1 MFDKKIE
8 IVLDDTAMS
17 DCEKALDTVS
27 QIYLEMFNHEHKTG
41 KKVVFKTAEA
51 EDGTP
56 QSEYTFEMIKKTWE
70 LLEEL
75 SGAGLDFKYT
85 IEEKEEEK

>member
-8 IVLDDTAMS
+8 IVLDDITME
-17 DCEKALDTVS
+17 DCKKVLDVVS
-27 QIYLEMFNHEHKTG
+27 QIYLEMFNHEYKTG
-41 KKVVFKTAEA
+41 KKVVFKTIEA

-56 QSEYTFEMIKKTWE
+56 QSEYTFEMIKNTWG

-75 SGAGLDFKYT
+75 SGADLDMKYT